1 MNGRSKTYKLFTIAG
16 IRVGV
21 DFSWFVV
28 LFLAIFWLSNAFKI
42 MLGGSDTVAYLTAV
56 VTALLFFGSL
66 LLHELG
72 HAAIAK
78 RAGIEVPSIDLWM
91 LGGMARMKTEPATP
105 GEEFRISAAGPA
117 VSLLTAIVCIGL
129 GVAVGGADTVW
140 KTIGLSDQVRVT
152 PQFLALSVLATMN
165 LVIFMFN
172 LLPAWPLDGGRIA
185 RAIAWKVTGS
195 KARATVFSANLG
207 RLLSWALAIWGIW
220 EVVGGNMG
228 GLWWLMLAFFIGQ
241 SARGAMMQ
249 SKISE
254 RVHGRTVMQL
264 MDRHPV
270 TLPSGTTVDRAAD
283 EWFERYGWSWF
294 PVVEPN
300 GRFIG
305 IAHEEAVRKAAE
317 LPGLGVPAEVASMI
331 DPATSDGWA
340 VSEMEPIENL
350 LGNGPLARNG
360 ALMAVDDD
368 GILQGVI
375 TVEQVYAA
383 LNDRSG

>member
-1 MNGRSKTYKLFTIAG
+1 MSGRSKTYKLFTIAG

-42 MLGGSDTVAYLTAV
+42 MLGGSETVAYLTAV

-78 RAGIEVPSIDLWM
+78 RTGIEVPSIDLWM
-91 LGGMARMKTEPATP
+91 LGGMARMKTEPQTP
-105 GEEFRISAAGPA
+105 GEEFRIAAAGPV
-117 VSLLTAIVCIGL
+117 VSLLTAVACIGL

-165 LVIFMFN
+165 LVIFVFN

-195 KARATVFSANLG
+195 KVRATVFSANLG
-207 RLLSWALAIWGIW
+207 RLLAWALAAWGIW
-220 EVVGGNMG
+220 QVVGGDMG

-241 SARGAMMQ
+241 SARGAMLQ
-249 SKISE
+249 SQITE
-254 RVHGRTVMQL
+254 RVQGRTVMHL

-270 TLPSGTTVDRAAD
+270 TLPSDTAVDRAAD

-294 PVVEPN
+294 PVVDPI

-305 IAHEEAVRKAAE
+305 IAHEEAVREAAE
-317 LPGLGVPAEVASMI
+317 RPGLGAPAEIAALV
-331 DPATSDGWA
+331 DPATRDGWT
-340 VSEMEPIENL
+340 VSELEPIENL
-350 LGNGPLARNG
+350 LGNGHLARNG

-368 GILQGVI
+368 GILRGVI
-375 TVEQVYAA
+375 TREQVYAA

>member
-42 MLGGSDTVAYLTAV
+42 MLGGSDTVAYATAV
-56 VTALLFFGSL
+56 ITALLFFGSL

-91 LGGMARMKTEPATP
+91 LGGMARMKSEPATP
-105 GEEFRISAAGPA
+105 GEEFRIAAAGPA
-117 VSLLTAIVCIGL
+117 VSLLTAVVCVGL
-129 GVAVGGADTVW
+129 GMAVGGADTVL

-152 PQFLALSVLATMN
+152 PQFLVLSVLATMN
-165 LVIFMFN
+165 LVIFVFN

-185 RAIAWKVTGS
+185 RAIAWKATGS
-195 KARATVFSANLG
+195 KVRATVFSANLG
-207 RLLSWALAIWGIW
+207 RLLAWALAIWGIW
-220 EVVGGNMG
+220 EVVGGNLG

-254 RVHGRTVMQL
+254 RVQGRTVMQL

-270 TLPSGTTVDRAAD
+270 TLPSDTTVDTAAE

-294 PVVEPN
+294 PVVDPA
-300 GRFIG
+300 GRFMG
-305 IAHEEAVRKAAE
+305 IADEEKIREAAE
-317 LPGLGVPAEVASMI
+317 LPGLGVPAEVASLI
-331 DPATSDGWA
+331 DPATMDGWSI
-340 VSEMEPIENL
+340 SEMEPIENL

-368 GILQGVI
+368 GVLCGVI

>member
-1 MNGRSKTYKLFTIAG
+1 MA
-16 IRVGV
+16 V
-21 DFSWFVV
+21 
-28 LFLAIFWLSNAFKI
+28 
-42 MLGGSDTVAYLTAV
+42 GGSDTVL
-56 VTALLFFGSL
+56 
-66 LLHELG
+66 
-72 HAAIAK
+72 
-78 RAGIEVPSIDLWM
+78 
-91 LGGMARMKTEPATP
+91 
-105 GEEFRISAAGPA
+105 
-117 VSLLTAIVCIGL
+117 
-129 GVAVGGADTVW
+129 

-152 PQFLALSVLATMN
+152 PQFLVLSVLATMN
-165 LVIFMFN
+165 LVIFVFN

-185 RAIAWKVTGS
+185 RAIAWKATGS
-195 KARATVFSANLG
+195 KVRATVFSANLG

-254 RVHGRTVMQL
+254 RVQGRTVMEL

-270 TLPSGTTVDRAAD
+270 TLPSDTTVDKAAD

-294 PVVEPN
+294 PVVDPA

-305 IAHEEAVRKAAE
+305 IAHEEKIREAAE
-317 LPGLGVPAEVASMI
+317 MPGLGVPVEVASLI
-331 DPATSDGWA
+331 DPATSDGWS

-368 GILQGVI
+368 GVLCGVI

>member
-72 HAAIAK
+72 HAAVAK

-105 GEEFRISAAGPA
+105 GEEFLISAAGPA
-117 VSLLTAIVCIGL
+117 VSLLTAIVCIAL
-129 GVAVGGADTVW
+129 GIAVGGTDTVW

-165 LVIFMFN
+165 LVIFVFN

-207 RLLSWALAIWGIW
+207 RLLAWALAIWGIW
-220 EVVGGNMG
+220 EVVGGNLG

-254 RVHGRTVMQL
+254 RVQGRTVMQL

-270 TLPSGTTVDRAAD
+270 TLPSGTTADRAAD

-294 PVVEPN
+294 PVVDPS

-305 IAHEEAVRKAAE
+305 IAHEEAVREAAE
-317 LPGLGVPAEVASMI
+317 LPGLGAPAEVASLV

>member
-42 MLGGSDTVAYLTAV
+42 MLGGSDTVAYATAV
-56 VTALLFFGSL
+56 ITALLFFGSL

-72 HAAIAK
+72 HAAVAK

-91 LGGMARMKTEPATP
+91 LGGMARMKSEPATP
-105 GEEFRISAAGPA
+105 GEEFRIAAAGPA
-117 VSLLTAIVCIGL
+117 VSLLTAVVCVGL
-129 GVAVGGADTVW
+129 GMAVGGADTVL

-152 PQFLALSVLATMN
+152 PQFLVLSVLATMN
-165 LVIFMFN
+165 LVIFVFN

-185 RAIAWKVTGS
+185 RAIAWKATGS
-195 KARATVFSANLG
+195 KVRATVFSANLG
-207 RLLSWALAIWGIW
+207 RLLAWALAIWGIW
-220 EVVGGNMG
+220 EVVGGNLG

-254 RVHGRTVMQL
+254 RVQGRTVMEL

-270 TLPSGTTVDRAAD
+270 TLPSDTTVDTAAE

-294 PVVEPN
+294 PVVDPA
-300 GRFIG
+300 GRFMG
-305 IAHEEAVRKAAE
+305 IADEEKIREAAE
-317 LPGLGVPAEVASMI
+317 LPGLGVPAEVASLI
-331 DPATSDGWA
+331 DPATMDGWSI
-340 VSEMEPIENL
+340 SEMEPIENL

-368 GILQGVI
+368 GVLCGVI